1 MEIPAFNS
9 WLKVLPLLNERQR
22 RLYAAQ
28 KVLELGHGGL
38 KQVHEWTGLSRPTL
52 VKGLAELRGEVDGVE
67 PERIRRAGGG
77 RKKVETQA
85 TPLTAGIERVV
96 AATTPGDPL
105 GPVRWTRQLPRHPAH
120 TFGRPG
126 HQ

>member
-1 MEIPAFNS
+1 MESPVPLSS
-9 WLKVLPLLNERQR
+9 WLKLLPLLNERQR

-28 KVLELGHGGL
+28 KVLELGRGGL

-52 VKGLAELRGEVDGVE
+52 LKGLAELRGEGEGVE

-85 TPLTAGIERVV
+85 SALMVDLERLVEGTTAG
-96 AATTPGDPL
+96 DPM
-105 GPVRWTRQLPRHPAH
+105 GPLRWTLKSTRQLAQEL
-120 TFGRPG
+120 G
-126 HQ
+126 

>member
-1 MEIPAFNS
+1 METPGTLSS
-9 WLKVLPLLNERQR
+9 WLKLLPLLNERQR

-38 KQVHEWTGLSRPTL
+38 KQVYEWTGLSRPTL
-52 VKGLAELRGEVDGVE
+52 LKGLAELRGAVAGVE

-85 TPLTAGIERVV
+85 TTLTTDLER
-96 AATTPGDPL
+96 
-105 GPVRWTRQLPRHPAH
+105 
-120 TFGRPG
+120 
-126 HQ
+126 